1 MKHLKPV
8 SLSLL
13 SLSMVAM
20 AACTASPASDTT
32 KEDGS
37 KDVAA
42 AKTPAATIVTQSTT
56 PQYDVV
62 KRTEAAVIDGSADDE
77 VWSTVQDISGT
88 FHYPWE
94 DKEAP
99 VTVFKAYNDGTNL
112 YFLFDVTDPDVLVD
126 EEWKDDES
134 TVDNEDRAE
143 LFFAGGPV
151 DKPGA
156 DGMPLYYGVEVDPDG
171 RVHDYSL
178 EYYRKFDG
186 TWNLEGMETA
196 GQTTDGGYV
205 VEGMIPLKSLEDLG
219 LINDD
224 NVMRTGVYRA
234 EFSKNPDGD
243 EPIMEWISWVNPKT
257 EAPDYHVD
265 SSFGEF
271 RILEN

>member
-1 MKHLKPV
+1 MKSLKAA

-13 SLSMVAM
+13 TLSMITM
-20 AACTASPASDTT
+20 AACSSAPAASNTEKDASADSANT
-32 KEDGS
+32 
-37 KDVAA
+37 AA
-42 AKTPAATIVTQSTT
+42 AAIVTQSTT

-62 KRTEAAVIDGSADDE
+62 KRTDAAAIDGSADDE
-77 VWSTVQDISGT
+77 VWSTVQDISGS

-94 DKEAP
+94 AKEAP
-99 VTVFKAYNDGTNL
+99 VTVFKSYNDGTNL
-112 YFLFDVTDPDVLVD
+112 YFLFEVTDPDVIVD
-126 EEWKDDES
+126 SEWKDDES
-134 TVDNEDRAE
+134 TVDVEDRAE

-156 DGMPLYYGVEVDPDG
+156 TGMPLYYGVEVDPDG
-171 RVHDYSL
+171 RVHDYSV

-196 GQTTDGGYV
+196 GQTTDSGYV
-205 VEGMIPLKSLEDLG
+205 VEGMIPLKSLKDLG
-219 LINDD
+219 LINSD

-234 EFSKNPDGD
+234 EFTTNPDGD